1 MGGVTQS
8 PIVITA
14 GFAAAILLASIGW
27 QLGGE
32 MRGSFAPEETLDFER
47 AGEETSSVPNVE
59 RPDWQAE
66 LARLGLISTSTDT
79 GGGTATTSPNIGDFI
94 SSQLISGYEIL
105 KTSGDYSPEKA
116 ALLGQSVGINAR
128 VPSTFVFHGEMELT
142 KSADTSVERVLEYR
156 ADMRD
161 ALASLITDDPP
172 EFETFGYYIETG
184 NPERLHEL
192 EEAAG
197 RYRKAEKAA
206 LAVVVPQDAAR
217 LHLRVV
223 NSLGSYANS
232 LDQLILYADDA
243 LSTLAVLRTYNDA
256 EREMLYAFDALS
268 DYYVRKVTKE

>member
-8 PIVITA
+8 PIIVTA
-14 GFAAAILLASIGW
+14 GLAAAILLAANGW

-32 MRGSFAPEETLDFER
+32 MRGERTPENALDFER
-47 AGEETSSVPNVE
+47 AGEETTSVPNVE

-79 GGGTATTSPNIGDFI
+79 GIATTSPNIGDFI

-105 KTSGDYSPEKA
+105 KASGDYSPEKA
-116 ALLGQSVGINAR
+116 NMFGQSVGTNAR

-142 KSADTSVERVLEYR
+142 KSADISVERVLEYR

-172 EFETFGYYIETG
+172 EFETFGFYIETG

-192 EEAAG
+192 GEAAE
-197 RYRKAEKAA
+197 RYKKAEKAA

-223 NSLGSYANS
+223 NSLGSYADS